1 MDSVEG
7 ETTRP
12 GAVLDRI
19 SEGVLALDEDLV
31 YTYANEGAM
40 DLLGMDRE
48 DIVGEYIRDVFP
60 EAEESITA
68 ARETGEQ
75 TSYERY
81 NEQYGRWFD
90 VSLYPDDNGLTI
102 VFRDITER
110 KEREQELERY
120 ERIVENL
127 PVAVGEG
134 TTGDDAG
141 FAAVNS
147 AAVEMFD
154 ADSKADLEDHTIGD
168 AYAEDDDRKRV
179 SELLR
184 ERGRL
189 EGKEVRLE
197 TLSDEPFWASMTA
210 SAETNDEGKLRFIGI
225 IEDITERKERE
236 RQLKQLHDATQDLVG
251 AESPAEVAQRASAAA
266 DEVLKVKANGVHLY
280 DEDADALVP
289 AAASDRVRE
298 LLGEVPAIDD
308 GVAWETYQR
317 GETQLYDDIR
327 TAEGV
332 LNEETAMRSELLV
345 PLGEYGV
352 FLFSSTTVGAFD
364 EEDVRVAKILAR
376 NTEAVLAEQAKE
388 QQLREH
394 TRDLLQAETLF
405 ENAQDAFFV
414 IDVGTESYRIERVN
428 PAYESL
434 TGLDS
439 ESIQGQTIRDVFGPE
454 DGGQIETHYD
464 GCVRRG
470 EPVSYV
476 ERLDVPEPGSY
487 WDTRIAPVAVD
498 GEVVQIVGATRNV
511 TEQKMYEQRLEQQR
525 DGLELLNEMV
535 RHDIRNDLQVIASYA
550 ELLATRVDEGDRG
563 YVERILNNAE
573 TAVELTRT
581 ARDLAGTM
589 LQTEESTEPTPLRQ
603 ALLAQIDDIRTSY
616 ADAVVSVD
624 GDIPSL
630 TVKANDMLPSVFRN
644 VIKNAI
650 QHNDNDEPEVTI
662 SVDYDD
668 KEVSVAVIDNGPG
681 IPDDQKD
688 AVFGKGEKGL
698 ESEGTG
704 IGLYLVNTLV
714 EKYGGRVRVDDNA
727 PTGTI
732 VTTTLERA

>member
-210 SAETNDEGKLRFIGI
+210 SAETNDEGELRFIGI

-266 DEVLKVKANGVHLY
+266 ERRPPLRRGRRRACPGGGFR
-280 DEDADALVP
+280 P
-289 AAASDRVRE
+289 SQ
-298 LLGEVPAIDD
+298 
-308 GVAWETYQR
+308 GVAGGGASHRRRSRVGDLPARRDTALRRYPHGRGRAQR
-317 GETQLYDDIR
+317 
-327 TAEGV
+327 
-332 LNEETAMRSELLV
+332 
-345 PLGEYGV
+345 
-352 FLFSSTTVGAFD
+352 
-364 EEDVRVAKILAR
+364 
-376 NTEAVLAEQAKE
+376 
-388 QQLREH
+388 
-394 TRDLLQAETLF
+394 
-405 ENAQDAFFV
+405 
-414 IDVGTESYRIERVN
+414 
-428 PAYESL
+428 
-434 TGLDS
+434 
-439 ESIQGQTIRDVFGPE
+439 
-454 DGGQIETHYD
+454 
-464 GCVRRG
+464 
-470 EPVSYV
+470 
-476 ERLDVPEPGSY
+476 
-487 WDTRIAPVAVD
+487 
-498 GEVVQIVGATRNV
+498 
-511 TEQKMYEQRLEQQR
+511 R
-525 DGLELLNEMV
+525 DG
-535 RHDIRNDLQVIASYA
+535 DA
-550 ELLATRVDEGDRG
+550 E
-563 YVERILNNAE
+563 
-573 TAVELTRT
+573 
-581 ARDLAGTM
+581 
-589 LQTEESTEPTPLRQ
+589 
-603 ALLAQIDDIRTSY
+603 
-616 ADAVVSVD
+616 
-624 GDIPSL
+624 
-630 TVKANDMLPSVFRN
+630 
-644 VIKNAI
+644 
-650 QHNDNDEPEVTI
+650 
-662 SVDYDD
+662 
-668 KEVSVAVIDNGPG
+668 
-681 IPDDQKD
+681 
-688 AVFGKGEKGL
+688 
-698 ESEGTG
+698 
-704 IGLYLVNTLV
+704 
-714 EKYGGRVRVDDNA
+714 
-727 PTGTI
+727 
-732 VTTTLERA
+732 